1 MSVLALL
8 LPPRERLSSRAATD
22 GGAGAALQL
31 PTEWSFVFSVDGSNV
46 GQSGSAAPGLLP
58 RADHVVLVL
67 AEGDV
72 SWHQIDVPR
81 APAAR
86 LRAAL
91 VGVMEEALLDDEEAL
106 HLALGPGAQA
116 GPAKNAQR
124 GWVAVTHKPRL
135 AAALAALESSGL
147 SVERVVAAAA
157 PVVEGGT
164 PRGHFFST
172 ANDVLA
178 GAESTPW
185 LSLSRTDGALCLRL
199 DGALAR
205 SLQGDTEG
213 TRWTATPAAA
223 AAAERWLGSPVA
235 LMSDAERALEA
246 TAGTDNLRQFDLA
259 ARHRG
264 TRALGEVLKRF
275 FSSEWRPVRWG
286 VAALVATQ
294 LVGLNAYAWQQRQLL
309 SSKRAAMTELLKTSH
324 PGVRAVLD
332 PPLQMQRE
340 TERLRAAAGKLGDAD
355 FESLLG
361 AAAAAWPDGQ
371 GPVQTLRF
379 EGGRLSLTAPGLGDP
394 QMVQLRER
402 LKPAGYLVE
411 LADGRVTVSRAVPAG
426 RGPL

>member
-1 MSVLALL
+1 
-8 LPPRERLSSRAATD
+8 
-22 GGAGAALQL
+22 
-31 PTEWSFVFSVDGSNV
+31 
-46 GQSGSAAPGLLP
+46 
-58 RADHVVLVL
+58 
-67 AEGDV
+67 
-72 SWHQIDVPR
+72 
-81 APAAR
+81 
-86 LRAAL
+86 
-91 VGVMEEALLDDEEAL
+91 
-106 HLALGPGAQA
+106 
-116 GPAKNAQR
+116 
-124 GWVAVTHKPRL
+124 
-135 AAALAALESSGL
+135 
-147 SVERVVAAAA
+147 
-157 PVVEGGT
+157 
-164 PRGHFFST
+164 
-172 ANDVLA
+172 
-178 GAESTPW
+178 
-185 LSLSRTDGALCLRL
+185 
-199 DGALAR
+199 
-205 SLQGDTEG
+205 
-213 TRWTATPAAA
+213 
-223 AAAERWLGSPVA
+223 
-235 LMSDAERALEA
+235 
-246 TAGTDNLRQFDLA
+246 
-259 ARHRG
+259 
-264 TRALGEVLKRF
+264 
-275 FSSEWRPVRWG
+275 